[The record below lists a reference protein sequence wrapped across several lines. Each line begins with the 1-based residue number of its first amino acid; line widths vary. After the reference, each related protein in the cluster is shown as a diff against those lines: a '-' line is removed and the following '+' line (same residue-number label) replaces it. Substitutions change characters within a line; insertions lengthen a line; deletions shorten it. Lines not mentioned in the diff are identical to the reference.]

1 MTHISNSR
9 FFTLSDSLNLAG
21 SDETEVERRLRLYQI
36 FVKLYEQ
43 HHNLLDE
50 ILQLENIYNPT
61 ITGAKELFFH
71 GVVSDSEPYV
81 TTNLSEAVTHCLR
94 QAQNLWTIGSDV
106 NCGITIL
113 NQKLSGFHAVIQYIN
128 HQGFYLKD
136 LNSTHGS
143 FVNGEPVYQSI
154 KLKDGDKVRL
164 GSVCF
169 SFFYNQV
176 YQLLPE
182 VPEEI
187 LLLINNK

>member
-1 MTHISNSR
+1 MTDMSNSR

-21 SDETEVERRLRLYQI
+21 YQETEVERRLRLYQI
-36 FVKLYEQ
+36 FVNLYER

-61 ITGAKELFFH
+61 ITGAKELFLH
-71 GVVSDSEPYV
+71 AVVSDRDAYV
-81 TTNLSEAVTHCLR
+81 TTNLSEAVSHCLH
-94 QAQNLWTIGSDV
+94 QSQNIWTIGSDSS
-106 NCGITIL
+106 CGITVL
-113 NQKLSGFHAVIQYIN
+113 NQKLSGYHAAIQYVN

-154 KLKDGDKVRL
+154 KLKDGDKIRL

-169 SFFYNQV
+169 SFFSDQV
-176 YQLLPE
+176 YQFLSE

>member
-1 MTHISNSR
+1 MTDISNSR
-9 FFTLSDSLNLAG
+9 FFTLSDALNLSG
-21 SDETEVERRLRLYQI
+21 SQETEVERRLRLYQI

-61 ITGAKELFFH
+61 ITGVKELFLH
-71 GVVSDSEPYV
+71 GVVSDREAYV
-81 TTNLSEAVTHCLR
+81 TTNLSEAVTHCLH
-94 QAQNLWTIGSDV
+94 QPQNFWTIGSHSG
-106 NCGITIL
+106 CGITIS

-136 LNSTHGS
+136 LNSTNGS

-169 SFFYNQV
+169 SFFSNQV

-187 LLLINNK
+187 LLLINN